1 MLLFDLEVDVLNND
15 DTGIAVSAWRRFSL
29 GTCSNLEPKEQID
42 APLGGGQLRVELYG
56 SVQ

>member
-1 MLLFDLEVDVLNND
+1 LFDLEADVLNND

-29 GTCSNLEPKEQID
+29 GACSNLEPKEQID